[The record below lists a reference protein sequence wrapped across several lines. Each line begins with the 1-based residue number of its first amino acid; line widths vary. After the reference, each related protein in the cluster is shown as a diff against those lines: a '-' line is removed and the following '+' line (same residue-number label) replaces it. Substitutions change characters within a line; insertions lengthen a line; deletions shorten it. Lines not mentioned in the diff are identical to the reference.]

1 MARIHAFPLLLLICV
16 TFACTTPGGNLI
28 GRADYSGSRDAPDA
42 GRDVRLFDPGDPDR
56 PAPGDEGFDA
66 TQADDRPIDPGTLD
80 PGTDPGT
87 APPPVRLVTDK
98 AALSAIVG
106 LIDGAGTTVQMIELE
121 FIPGWATDQVR
132 DALLRAAARGI
143 RVQVLMESDV
153 EENTAR
159 ADELA
164 GAGVE
169 ARLDGAS
176 RTLHTKL
183 VVADRTRALV
193 GSTNLSTSSLNYNH
207 EANLALEG
215 AAQVEP
221 FAVYAD
227 ALWSRPSQ
235 AAPIPA
241 ARISGVTPLG
251 DGQYDAQARI
261 HLAAATRRVLLVL
274 YHISD
279 DWSGDVGDIAQA
291 VMDARA
297 RGLEVR
303 VVLESTAYADYV
315 NQQNRASG
323 QRLAA
328 AGVQVR
334 YNDVDTLTH
343 TKMLVTDDVVVVHSG
358 NWVYSSFNSNHEA
371 GAIVDVPGVTADAIT
386 YFERIWSESVP

>member
-28 GRADYSGSRDAPDA
+28 ERPDYSGSRDVPDA
-42 GRDVRLFDPGDPDR
+42 GRDVQSFDPGDQDR
-56 PAPGDEGFDA
+56 PAPDDEGFDA
-66 TQADDRPIDPGTLD
+66 TPADPGTTD

-87 APPPVRLVTDK
+87 PPTPVRLVTDK

-106 LIDGAGTTVQMIELE
+106 LVDGAMTSLQMVELE
-121 FIPGWATDQVR
+121 FIDGWAPNTVR
-132 DALLRAAARGI
+132 DALVRAAARGV

-153 EENTAR
+153 EKNDPRLT
-159 ADELA
+159 ELT
-164 GAGVE
+164 GAGIE

-207 EANLALEG
+207 EANLALDG
-215 AAQVEP
+215 AALAEP
-221 FAVYAD
+221 FAAYAD
-227 ALWSRPSQ
+227 ALWSKPAQ
-235 AAPIPA
+235 TAAIPA
-241 ARISGVTPLG
+241 IPVSGVTPIG
-251 DGQYDAQARI
+251 DGQYDAQART

-274 YHISD
+274 YHMSD

-291 VMDARA
+291 VIDARA

-303 VVLESTAYADYV
+303 VVLESTAYETYV
-315 NQQNRASG
+315 NDQNKACG
-323 QRLAA
+323 QRLSAA
-328 AGVQVR
+328 DVQVR

-343 TKMLVTDDVVVVHSG
+343 TKMLVTDDVVAVHSG

-386 YFERIWSESVP
+386 TFEKIWSESVP